1 MGNNKWGI
9 TLTLNTKRV
18 FKNNL
23 KLFLEIPINGVVT
36 LIKAKRQ
43 NGSSYESNK
52 RHESIN
58 NTDSTHSY
66 NSEILTIYIHS
77 KLINIHTN

>member
-1 MGNNKWGI
+1 MGYPKWD
-9 TLTLNTKRV
+9 TPNTLNLKRV

-36 LIKAKRQ
+36 LNIAKRQ

-66 NSEILTIYIHS
+66 NSLIHTIYIHS